1 MSRVPRL
8 LLLAPLLLPAAF
20 ALALTDA
27 PPAAAGEPDEVT
39 LTLLHNNDGESFL
52 LPLTNT
58 VEADGVTVDLPVAGI
73 AAYKAVVEREIAEAR
88 AAGHAVLNV
97 YAGDAFLPGAT
108 FLCGQMDGNPL
119 FNAVA
124 QRAIP
129 YDVHI
134 IGNHEFDS
142 LPDFLARFI
151 RAFGDQPFLSANLDF
166 SGESAFGDLVDGD
179 GLIEGAPEDGRV
191 VARALIVTDEGTG
204 ARFGLVGATTPR
216 LPHISAPRNVRVTPD
231 LAATAAAVQAEI
243 DRLHERGVTRIILGA
258 HMEGVAPAVALAA
271 LLRGVD
277 VLVAGG
283 GDEVDDLLQNPA
295 VDSALQTLPGEHA
308 AVEGDY
314 PVEATDAAGRTV
326 YVVTTTGHYEY
337 AGRLDVVF
345 DAEGEVARVV
355 SASSYP
361 RPVVPASEAAAA
373 LGFAGAVGKDAG
385 LVAEVEA
392 PLRACLDGFAAT
404 VVAATEVPLDVS
416 SESLRTRESNAGNLV
431 ADAFLHAYDRA
442 AADLGLPA
450 RGPGNPVIAVQNGG
464 GIRQN
469 AGDVLPVGGAVPGD
483 IFLANTFDVLP
494 FANTVT
500 LVRDVSPADLKA
512 VFELSVSRYPD
523 AGHGGFL
530 QVGGIAAVFDPAR
543 PAGERVVS
551 LTLDGGAA
559 IVANGAVV
567 AGAPAVGV
575 LTNGFIAAGGDAYA
589 MFAANPDQLQIAPSY
604 EGAWRDYLAHL
615 GTIRADDPR
624 YAPGGEGRLVFLAVS
639 PAPADTGAGLASA
652 SAPPAAV
659 ATALAL
665 VLASALGALARRRR
679 SWRRGG

>member
-1 MSRVPRL
+1 MLRVLRL
-8 LLLAPLLLPAAF
+8 PLIVPLAVLAALAMPLLAS
-20 ALALTDA
+20 A
-27 PPAAAGEPDEVT
+27 PPAAAEEPDEVT

-58 VEADGVTVDLPVAGI
+58 VELDGGTVELPVGGA

-88 AAGHAVLNV
+88 AGGHAVLNV
-97 YAGDAFLPGAT
+97 HAGDAFLPGAT
-108 FLCGQMDGNPL
+108 FLCGQMEGNPL

-124 QRAIP
+124 QRAIA
-129 YDVHI
+129 YDAHV

-142 LPDFLARFI
+142 LPDFLARFV
-151 RAFGDQPFLSANLDF
+151 RAFGGQPFLSANLDF
-166 SGESAFGDLVDGD
+166 SGEPAFDDLVAED
-179 GLIEGAPEDGRV
+179 GLIEGAPGDGRA
-191 VARALIVTDEGTG
+191 VARALIVTDEATG
-204 ARFGLVGATTPR
+204 ARFGVIGATTTR
-216 LPHISAPRNVRVTPD
+216 LPHISKPRNVRVTAD

-258 HMEGVAPAVALAA
+258 HLEGVAPVIDLAA

-277 VLVAGG
+277 VVVAGG
-283 GDEVDDLLQNPA
+283 GDEVDELLWNPD
-295 VDSALQTLPGEHA
+295 VDPALQTLPGERA
-308 AVEGDY
+308 EVQGQY
-314 PVEATDAAGRTV
+314 PVEVTDAAGRTV
-326 YVVTTTGHYEY
+326 YLVTTTGRYEY

-345 DAEGEVARVV
+345 DGEGEVARVV

-361 RPVVPASEAAAA
+361 RPVAPAGEAAAA
-373 LGFAGAVGKDAG
+373 LGFAGAVAKDAG
-385 LVAEVEA
+385 LVADVEE
-392 PLRACLDGFAAT
+392 PLRACLAGFATT
-404 VVAATEVPLDVS
+404 VVASTEVPLDVS

-450 RGPGNPVIAVQNGG
+450 RGPGNPVVAVQNGG

-483 IFLANTFDVLP
+483 IFLVNTFDVLP
-494 FANTVT
+494 FTNNIV
-500 LVRDVSPADLKA
+500 LVRGVTPADLKA
-512 VFELSVSRYPD
+512 VFELSVSRWPD

-530 QVGGIAAVFDPAR
+530 QVGGIVAVFDPAR

-559 IVANGAVV
+559 IVADGAVV

-589 MFAANPDQLQIAPSY
+589 MLAAYPDQLPIAPSY
-604 EGAWRDYLAHL
+604 EGAWREYLAHL
-615 GTIRADDPR
+615 GTVRADDPR
-624 YAPGGEGRLVFLAVS
+624 YAPGGEGRLVFLVATT
-639 PAPADTGAGLASA
+639 PAPAETGAGLAPA
-652 SAPPAAV
+652 SAPVAAI

-665 VLASALGALARRRR
+665 ALALGALAQRRLR
-679 SWRRGG
+679 RRGG